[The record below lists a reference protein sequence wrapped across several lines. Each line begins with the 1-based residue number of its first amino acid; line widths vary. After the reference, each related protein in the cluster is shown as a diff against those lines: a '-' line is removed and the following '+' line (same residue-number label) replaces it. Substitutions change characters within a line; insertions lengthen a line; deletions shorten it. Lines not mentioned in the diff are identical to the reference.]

1 MTTLKRQIQLKL
13 KKFDELMVEL
23 KIKYAD
29 DKSQKE
35 FEDDLEWL
43 HTKKDSV
50 LNCYRFLFSSETVIP
65 KNRAAS
71 FFDLVA
77 ESAYFNT
84 ASLVSSG
91 RDFQIGKP

>member
-1 MTTLKRQIQLKL
+1 
-13 KKFDELMVEL
+13 MVEL

-50 LNCYRFLFSSETVIP
+50 FYSELHKLDEKIQEVS
-65 KNRAAS
+65 K
-71 FFDLVA
+71 LVDN
-77 ESAYFNT
+77 S
-84 ASLVSSG
+84 
-91 RDFQIGKP
+91 K